1 MKVFWFFFSKKNCF
15 FNLKVQP
22 ISRAGAPE
30 VGPVEAMPWGET
42 LFYARDPFHDPICFV
57 AQGTEFLGD
66 SQ

>member
-15 FNLKVQP
+15 YFNLQLM
-22 ISRAGAPE
+22 SRAGAPE

-42 LFYARDPFHDPICFV
+42 LFYARDPFHNPICFL